1 MALLEDFR
9 AAVLDARKSGNEHA
23 AFLVM
28 TLSDINNLAKA
39 DTKRAPTEDDP
50 HAVVTRQPNDEDAAK
65 VINGSIK
72 QLTLLLDGSPEKKIA
87 PLPPESDYA
96 KQVRAKVELLQS
108 MVPGPVTGEPLQ
120 VAIREAADFCDT
132 TIEIKSMGAI
142 MKRLNEVYPGRING
156 AEVKTLIL
164 AGVC

>member
-1 MALLEDFR
+1 MALLDDFR
-9 AAVLDARKSGNEHA
+9 AAVLEARKSGSEHA

-39 DTKRAPTEDDP
+39 DTKPAPTADDP
-50 HAVVTRQPNDEDAAK
+50 YAITSRLPNDDDAAK

-72 QLTLLLDGSPEKKIA
+72 QLSILLEGSAEKKIA

-96 KQVRAKVELLQS
+96 KQVRAKVDLLQA